1 MKDVQNLA
9 FLHLKL
15 RKEIIFHR
23 PLLYNFEA
31 MSKGFKNVNLVL
43 PDKVVKGSLS
53 FENDRIKDFSKP
65 EEALLSDKDVYVCP
79 GFIDEHIHG
88 ANGCDTMEG
97 SVSSLQTISDALVQE
112 GVTAFLATTMTESKE
127 KILASC
133 RAVREYVSSSHAGA
147 EIIGLHLEGPFI
159 SPIHKGAQDEK
170 FILAPDVNL
179 LEQFN
184 QESGNLVR
192 LITFAYENDKDSK
205 FLEYCLAHGITPS
218 IGHSDCTSE
227 LFKEGISKGLKCVTH
242 LFNAQRRFHHRD
254 PGITGEGLL
263 QDGVKTE
270 IICDTYHVCP
280 DALALMF
287 KSKKKEDIVMIS
299 DSCEAKYLPEGSKAH
314 LGSQEI
320 FVSNGVAKLADG
332 TIAASILR
340 LDQGLRNVAPIAGK
354 YGYQYNDLINL
365 LTLNPAR
372 NLHID
377 KDYGSLEVGKKAS
390 FTVLDSSFRV
400 LMTVVSGKV
409 AYSQK

>member
-1 MKDVQNLA
+1 MN
-9 FLHLKL
+9 
-15 RKEIIFHR
+15 
-23 PLLYNFEA
+23 
-31 MSKGFKNVNLVL
+31 KGFKNINLVL
-43 PDKVVKGSLS
+43 PDRVVKGSLS
-53 FENDRIKDFSKP
+53 FEGDRILGFVEPD
-65 EEALLSDKDVYVCP
+65 EEILSDKDVYLCP

-88 ANGCDTMEG
+88 ANGCDVMDGEI
-97 SVSSLQTISDALVQE
+97 SSLQTMADALVQE
-112 GVTAFLATTMTESKE
+112 GVTTFLATTMTESKD

-133 RAVREYVSSSHAGA
+133 RTVKEYASRSRAGA

-159 SPIHKGAQDEK
+159 SAIHKGAQDEQ
-170 FILAPDVNL
+170 FILTPDVKL
-179 LEQFN
+179 LERFN
-184 QESGNLVR
+184 CESGNLIR
-192 LITFAYENDKDSK
+192 LITFAYENDKDSR

-218 IGHSDCTSE
+218 IGHSDCASE
-227 LFKEGISKGLKCVTH
+227 LFKEGISKGLRCVTH

-299 DSCEAKYLPEGSKAH
+299 DSCEAKYLPEGAKAH
-314 LGSQEI
+314 LGSQEV
-320 FVSNGVAKLADG
+320 FVSGGVARLSDG
-332 TIAASILR
+332 TIAASILK
-340 LDQGLRNVAPIAGK
+340 LDQGLRNIAPIVGK

-377 KDYGSLEVGKKAS
+377 KDYGSLENGKKAS
-390 FTVLDSSFRV
+390 FAVLDSSFHV
-400 LMTVVSGKV
+400 LMTVVNGKV
-409 AYSQK
+409 AYRQK